1 MSSYKPTKGMKR
13 RLNVTIL
20 AITGVFALYAFA
32 NLYDASITNNVSYSA
47 MANDTQF
54 QSTTVTANRGTIY
67 DANGQILAQSAT
79 VYNIIISPNELK
91 GVDDETILESGLTE
105 KERQIQECA
114 TILTEELGTVDYDEI
129 VEYFY
134 NEDTSNRA
142 WIKVASKVDKVVA
155 SSILTRADELELEYN
170 LIYTEEDTT
179 RYYPQG
185 DMAASVIGF
194 TNYDGDGIYGVEA
207 YYNDYLAGVDGK
219 TITATDANGNEMP
232 YKNDKTY
239 DAQDGSSVYLTI
251 DSTLQYYVERE
262 LEKCVEENNVQNRA
276 CAIIMNCKTGA
287 ILAMATY
294 PGYDLND
301 RNSIYSASDRATLAA
316 ITDEEEYNEK
326 YAELREQQW
335 KNKAITELYEPG
347 SVFKVVTG
355 SAALEEKVITLD
367 STFTCNG
374 AIEVADKTINCWT
387 RGAHGTQDFVT
398 AMTNSCNPAFVQIGQ
413 RLGIELFCD
422 YFEAFGFTETTGIDL
437 PGESAGL
444 YVSEEDMGIVELA
457 SCSFGQSNTVTPI
470 QMITAY
476 SAVING
482 GYLLQPYVVS
492 KIVDTNGNVIKT
504 TERTVRR
511 QVISEE
517 TSEMM
522 RETLESVVNNN
533 GGSNAY
539 IKGYRIGGKSG
550 TSQKLQK
557 IKETGDENLYVGS
570 YVGFAPA
577 DDPEIVMLCMVDEPK
592 GTDANGSLVYYG
604 SLVAA
609 PVVSAVLSDALPYLG
624 YYPEYTEEELAGLDI
639 TVPSLEGEDLE
650 VAIETIESL
659 DLNYKTVGE
668 GTTVVSQTPSSASS
682 VPQNGTIILYTEENL
697 DKQMTTVP
705 DVVGYSVSEVNNL
718 LTNAGLNFK
727 AGDGASGQSGATS
740 NSQSIEAGTEV
751 AQGTVVEVSFVVKSE
766 G

>member
-13 RLNVTIL
+13 RLNISIL
-20 AITGVFALYAFA
+20 AITGAFALYAFA
-32 NLYDASITNNVSYSA
+32 NLYNASITNNVSYSA
-47 MANDTQF
+47 MANNTQF

-142 WIKVASKVDKVVA
+142 WIKVASKVNKVVA

-335 KNKAITELYEPG
+335 KSKAITELYEPG

-355 SAALEEKVITLD
+355 SAALEEKAITLD

-398 AMTNSCNPAFVQIGQ
+398 AMTNSCNPAFIQIGQ

-504 TERTVRR
+504 TKRTVRR

-609 PVVSAVLSDALPYLG
+609 PVVSAVFSDALPYLG
-624 YYPEYTEEELAGLDI
+624 YYPEYTEEELATLDI

-668 GTTVVSQTPSSASS
+668 GTTVVSQVPSSASS

-697 DKQMTTVP
+697 DKQMTTMP

-740 NSQSIEAGTEV
+740 NSQSIVAGTEV

>member
-79 VYNIIISPNELK
+79 VYNIIMSPNELK

-355 SAALEEKVITLD
+355 SAALEEKAITLD

-398 AMTNSCNPAFVQIGQ
+398 AMTNSCNPAFIQIGQ

-444 YVSEEDMGIVELA
+444 YVPEEDMGIVELA
-457 SCSFGQSNTVTPI
+457 S
-470 QMITAY
+470 
-476 SAVING
+476 
-482 GYLLQPYVVS
+482 L
-492 KIVDTNGNVIKT
+492 
-504 TERTVRR
+504 
-511 QVISEE
+511 
-517 TSEMM
+517 
-522 RETLESVVNNN
+522 
-533 GGSNAY
+533 
-539 IKGYRIGGKSG
+539 
-550 TSQKLQK
+550 
-557 IKETGDENLYVGS
+557 
-570 YVGFAPA
+570 
-577 DDPEIVMLCMVDEPK
+577 
-592 GTDANGSLVYYG
+592 SL
-604 SLVAA
+604 
-609 PVVSAVLSDALPYLG
+609 
-624 YYPEYTEEELAGLDI
+624 I
-639 TVPSLEGEDLE
+639 H
-650 VAIETIESL
+650 I
-659 DLNYKTVGE
+659 
-668 GTTVVSQTPSSASS
+668 
-682 VPQNGTIILYTEENL
+682 
-697 DKQMTTVP
+697 
-705 DVVGYSVSEVNNL
+705 
-718 LTNAGLNFK
+718 
-727 AGDGASGQSGATS
+727 
-740 NSQSIEAGTEV
+740 
-751 AQGTVVEVSFVVKSE
+751 
-766 G
+766 

>member
-13 RLNVTIL
+13 RLNISIL
-20 AITGVFALYAFA
+20 AITGAFALYAFA

-47 MANDTQF
+47 MANNTQF

-91 GVDDETILESGLTE
+91 GVDDEAILESGLTE

-142 WIKVASKVDKVVA
+142 WIKVASKVNKVVA

-355 SAALEEKVITLD
+355 SAALEEKAITLD

-398 AMTNSCNPAFVQIGQ
+398 AMTNSCNPAFIQIGQ

-422 YFEAFGFTETTGIDL
+422 YFEAFGFTETTGIGL

-504 TERTVRR
+504 TRRTVRR

-604 SLVAA
+604 SLVAV
-609 PVVSAVLSDALPYLG
+609 PVVSAVFSDALPYLG
-624 YYPEYTEEELAGLDI
+624 YYPEYTEEELAALDI

-668 GTTVVSQTPSSASS
+668 GTTVVSQVPSSASS

-740 NSQSIEAGTEV
+740 NSQSIVAGTEV